1 MKFCSRLGAGEGR
14 GSRLFSVILCQN
26 VDLKVS
32 IFLARGGGSD
42 PVDTS
47 FPIHPASLRI
57 CMTPNKLNVL
67 DVPSCYSTN
76 DENENTAKVYF
87 YLTCAL
93 YWNDRIWDITCS
105 SCAVG
110 AHSIAVIQSVFW
122 CFIHVHCI
130 CFS

>member
-1 MKFCSRLGAGEGR
+1 
-14 GSRLFSVILCQN
+14 
-26 VDLKVS
+26 
-32 IFLARGGGSD
+32 
-42 PVDTS
+42 
-47 FPIHPASLRI
+47 
-57 CMTPNKLNVL
+57 MTPNKLNVL

-122 CFIHVHCI
+122 WFIHVFASVRCSLITRTINLHDLFIKNRLYSSTCI
-130 CFS
+130 SYYGIIFSSIILQYKQSILKQSTSTVIKMR